1 MTRIGFFL
9 ALIAFLAYFILDKFF
24 LIDILRRTNGQKPAF
39 AEFVHMIFMGI
50 MGKTH
55 KELLVDAGLEPTA
68 RDNYLHYL
76 MIAVA
81 GLAITG
87 TILLVA
93 GIITGC

>member
-1 MTRIGFFL
+1 
-9 ALIAFLAYFILDKFF
+9 
-24 LIDILRRTNGQKPAF
+24 
-39 AEFVHMIFMGI
+39 MIFMGI

-81 GLAITG
+81 CLAITG